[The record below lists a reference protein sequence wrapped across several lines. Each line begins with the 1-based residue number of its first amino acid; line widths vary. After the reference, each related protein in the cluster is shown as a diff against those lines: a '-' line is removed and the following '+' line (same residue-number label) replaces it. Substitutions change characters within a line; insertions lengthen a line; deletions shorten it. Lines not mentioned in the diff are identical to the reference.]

1 MTLKCKLQWG
11 YGSLLAVGIF
21 LSLYLG
27 IQIGKEETS
36 TDTYIWLFVL
46 LLVFLLAGL
55 FLLTGSLTKKLI
67 NLLSNRQLQTTKT
80 KDEFELL
87 HELLVSLDTERLKGE
102 ELKNRMMSDVAHE
115 LRTPLTVISGRLETV
130 LQKADDETAVQLLP
144 IMDDISRMSRL
155 IQDLGQL
162 SLAESGK
169 LQLQRNWVEATEF
182 LQEVLTQLKP
192 VADDKKV
199 QLRLSKREAVRIYM
213 DTNRMKQVLIN
224 IIGNAI
230 RYSPVHTEVQIKFTT
245 TPATLKI
252 VILDQGPGIPLE
264 ELPYIFHRFYRIEKS
279 RSRQQG
285 GMGLGLAIAK
295 EFVQAHGGALTAES
309 EREQGSCFTITL
321 PLFPES

>member
-1 MTLKCKLQWG
+1 MTLKWKLQWG
-11 YGSLLAVGIF
+11 YGSLLVVGIF
-21 LSLYLG
+21 LSLYIG

-46 LLVFLLAGL
+46 LLVLLLAGL
-55 FLLTGSLTKKLI
+55 FLLASSLTKKLT

-87 HELLVSLDTERLKGE
+87 DELLLSLDTERLKGE

-130 LQKADDETAVQLLP
+130 LQKADDEIAVQLLP

-169 LQLQRNWVEATEF
+169 LQLHRTWVEANEF
-182 LQEVLTQLKP
+182 LQEVTTQLKP
-192 VADDKKV
+192 VADDKEV
-199 QLRLSKREAVRIYM
+199 GLHIRKREPVRIYL

-230 RYSPVHTEVQIKFTT
+230 RYSPAHTEVQIKLSTT
-245 TPATLKI
+245 STNLTI

-279 RSRQQG
+279 RDRQQG

-295 EFVQAHGGALTAES
+295 EFVQAHGGTLTAEI
-309 EREQGSCFTITL
+309 EREEGSRFTIIL